1 MLNIKSEHGC
11 AHLRHIAGSPTG
23 EIARHRKIFPT
34 AQHFPAR
41 DYRQRSPGDLLR
53 DGTIGILGYT
63 CMRYGRKRHSE
74 LSSPGAVGL
83 WHTVLELLKK

>member
-1 MLNIKSEHGC
+1 MVV
-11 AHLRHIAGSPTG
+11 PTYVISLDRPP
-23 EIARHRKIFPT
+23 EKLLDIRKIFPT

-74 LSSPGAVGL
+74 LSSPVQLAFG
-83 WHTVLELLKK
+83 TQFSNC